1 MEKQKEA
8 KERQLERNKRSPKD
22 QLSRLDSI
30 FGKGLGAKK
39 EREKINVIL
48 NKKIEK
54 NSESET
60 KAEIKEKKSK
70 KKKLKNVSD
79 E

>member
-1 MEKQKEA
+1 MGKQKEA

-22 QLSRLDSI
+22 QLAMLDSI

-39 EREKINVIL
+39 EREKINAIL

-54 NSESET
+54 SSEPEAKSET
-60 KAEIKEKKSK
+60 KEKKSK
-70 KKKLKNVSD
+70 NKKLKNVSD
-79 E
+79 K